1 MNKQSQYTERVHLR
15 LTAEEKQLFLTK
27 AEQANMKVSDYI
39 RALVNNK
46 RIVVAPDL
54 PKLAVQL
61 IKIGVNV
68 NQICNVARECGTVS
82 EERIQET
89 EKNIVAIQSKLSEL
103 ITEIQDRKDRS
114 RTNFNKGGVNV
125 NRISQVEV
133 NKICRETLRT
143 QFDTFFRLMC
153 KDITKGS
160 PSERERSQRELKGIV
175 MFCGSLQAFT
185 EQEEQDIYDCI
196 YMNEKRS
203 NTNGQ

>member
-1 MNKQSQYTERVHLR
+1 MNKHEPCTERLHLR
-15 LTAEEKQLFLTK
+15 MAAADKQMLQDK
-27 AEQANMKVSDYI
+27 AAQMNMTVSEYL
-39 RALVNNK
+39 RALINNK
-46 RIVVAPDL
+46 RLVSAPEL
-54 PKLAVQL
+54 PQLAVQI
-61 IKIGVNV
+61 IKIGTNV
-68 NQICNVARECGTVS
+68 NQICNVARQCGVS
-82 EERIQET
+82 QERIAET
-89 EKNIVAIQSKLSEL
+89 ENHLAAIQDKLGDL

-185 EQEEQDIYDCI
+185 EQDEQDIYDCI

>member
-1 MNKQSQYTERVHLR
+1 MNKQAQHTERVHLR

-89 EKNIVAIQSKLSEL
+89 EKNLTAIQSKLSEL
-103 ITEIQDRKDRS
+103 ITEIQERKDRS
-114 RTNFNKGGVNV
+114 RTNLNKGGVNL

-133 NKICRETLRT
+133 NKICRETLRK
-143 QFDTFFRLMC
+143 QFDTFFRLMSRNL
-153 KDITKGS
+153 IKGS
-160 PSERERSQRELKGIV
+160 PSDREESQRELIGMV

-196 YMNEKRS
+196 NMNIKRS